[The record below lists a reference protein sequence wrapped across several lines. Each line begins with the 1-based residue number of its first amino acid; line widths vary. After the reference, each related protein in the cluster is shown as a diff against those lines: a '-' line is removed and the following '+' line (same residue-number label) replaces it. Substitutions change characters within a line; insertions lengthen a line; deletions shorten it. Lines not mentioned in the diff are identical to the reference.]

1 MKIKNII
8 YAVIFITLL
17 SNFYLPIERVL
28 AQMDSE
34 LYPKTADQAL
44 EEILEPTKTGLF
56 SKIKEF
62 IVDLPNKITELGFD
76 KIKNFALNIF
86 EIISEWF
93 ENTTGI
99 SLGEVWGLVSKLL
112 IWIFE
117 FVKGLIDRII

>member
-1 MKIKNII
+1 
-8 YAVIFITLL
+8 
-17 SNFYLPIERVL
+17 
-28 AQMDSE
+28 MDSE